1 MCRFVESIKL
11 KDGVFYRL
19 PLHQQRVNKAFEA
32 FYPGCK
38 PVDVVEA
45 LLQTA
50 FPQEGVCK
58 CRLVYDSDLQSLDIV
73 PYVRREIRSLKLVET
88 TQESLPYKREDRTE
102 FNAAFAQRG
111 GCDDVLLVKDG
122 FLTDT
127 SYCDIALYD
136 GEKWYTPR
144 TPLLYGVNR
153 MQLLSE
159 AKLIERDISVSELMN
174 FQYISL
180 FNALIEFGELQFDVF
195 PNIRSVY

>member
-19 PLHQQRVNKAFEA
+19 QLHQQRVNRAFEA
-32 FYPGCK
+32 FYPTRE
-38 PVDVVEA
+38 PIDVVET
-45 LLQTA
+45 LFQTV
-50 FPQEGVCK
+50 FPQEGVYK
-58 CRLVYDSDLQSLDIV
+58 CRLVYDSDLQSLDIA

-88 TQESLPYKREDRTE
+88 TQESLPYKQEDRTE

-122 FLTDT
+122 LLTDT
-127 SYCDIALYD
+127 SYCNIALYD
-136 GEKWYTPR
+136 GENWYTPR

-153 MQLLSE
+153 MQLLSDG
-159 AKLIERDISVSELMN
+159 KLMEKDIKASELMN

-180 FNALIEFGELQFDVF
+180 FNAMIEFGELQLDVSAII
-195 PNIRSVY
+195 P

>member
-19 PLHQQRVNKAFEA
+19 QLHQQRVNRAFEA
-32 FYPGCK
+32 FYPTRE
-38 PVDVVEA
+38 PIDVVET
-45 LLQTA
+45 LFQTV
-50 FPQEGVCK
+50 FPQEGVYK
-58 CRLVYDSDLQSLDIV
+58 CRLVYDSDLQSLDIA

-88 TQESLPYKREDRTE
+88 TQESLPYKQEDRTE

-122 FLTDT
+122 LLTDT
-127 SYCDIALYD
+127 SYCNIALYD
-136 GEKWYTPR
+136 GENWYTPR

-153 MQLLSE
+153 MQLLSDG
-159 AKLIERDISVSELMN
+159 KLMEKDIKASELMN

-180 FNALIEFGELQFDVF
+180 FNAMIEFGELQLDVSTII
-195 PNIRSVY
+195 P

>member
-19 PLHQQRVNKAFEA
+19 QLHQQRVNKAFEA
-32 FYPGCK
+32 FYPIDE
-38 PVDVVEA
+38 PVNVVET
-45 LLQTA
+45 LFQTV
-50 FPQEGVCK
+50 FPQKGLYK
-58 CRLVYDSDLQSLDIV
+58 CRLVYDSQVQSLDIA
-73 PYVRREIRSLKLVET
+73 PYVRREISSLKLVET
-88 TQESLPYKREDRTE
+88 TQESLPYKQEDRTE

-122 FLTDT
+122 LLTDT
-127 SYCDIALYD
+127 SYCNIALYD
-136 GEKWYTPR
+136 GENWYTPR

-159 AKLIERDISVSELMN
+159 GKLLEKDIKASELMN

-180 FNALIEFGELQFDVF
+180 FNAMIEFGELQLDVSAII
-195 PNIRSVY
+195 P

>member
-19 PLHQQRVNKAFEA
+19 QLHQQRVNRAFEA
-32 FYPGCK
+32 FYPTRE
-38 PVDVVEA
+38 PIDVVET
-45 LLQTA
+45 LFQTV
-50 FPQEGVCK
+50 FPQEGVYK
-58 CRLVYDSDLQSLDIV
+58 CRLVYDSDLQSLDIA

-88 TQESLPYKREDRTE
+88 TQESLPYKQEDRTE

-122 FLTDT
+122 LLTDT
-127 SYCDIALYD
+127 SYCNIALYD
-136 GEKWYTPR
+136 GENWYTPR

-159 AKLIERDISVSELMN
+159 SKLMEKDIKASELMN

-180 FNALIEFGELQFDVF
+180 FNAMIEFGELQLDVSAII
-195 PNIRSVY
+195 P

>member
-19 PLHQQRVNKAFEA
+19 QLHQQRVNKAFEA
-32 FYPGCK
+32 FYPTRE
-38 PVDVVEA
+38 PIDVVET
-45 LLQTA
+45 LFQTV
-50 FPQEGVCK
+50 FPQEGVYK
-58 CRLVYDSDLQSLDIV
+58 CRLVYDSDLQSLDIA

-88 TQESLPYKREDRTE
+88 TQESLPYKQEDRTE

-122 FLTDT
+122 LLTDT
-127 SYCDIALYD
+127 SYCNIALYD
-136 GEKWYTPR
+136 GENWYTPR

-153 MQLLSE
+153 MQLLSDG
-159 AKLIERDISVSELMN
+159 KLMEKDIKASELMN

-180 FNALIEFGELQFDVF
+180 FNAMIEFGELQLDVSAII
-195 PNIRSVY
+195 P

>member
-19 PLHQQRVNKAFEA
+19 QLHQQRVNKAFET
-32 FYPGCK
+32 FYPTCE
-38 PVDVVEA
+38 PVNVVET
-45 LLQTA
+45 LFQTV
-50 FPQEGVCK
+50 FPQEGVSK
-58 CRLVYDSDLQSLDIV
+58 CRLVYDSDLQSLDIA

-88 TQESLPYKREDRTE
+88 TQESLPYKPEDRTE

-111 GCDDVLLVKDG
+111 GCDDVLLFKDG
-122 FLTDT
+122 LLTDT
-127 SYCDIALYD
+127 SYCNIALYD
-136 GEKWYTPR
+136 GENWYTPR

-159 AKLIERDISVSELMN
+159 SKLMEKDIKASELMN

-180 FNALIEFGELQFDVF
+180 FNAMIEFGELQLDVSTII
-195 PNIRSVY
+195 P

>member
-19 PLHQQRVNKAFEA
+19 QLHQQRVNKAFEA
-32 FYPGCK
+32 FYPTCE
-38 PVDVVEA
+38 PVNVVET
-45 LLQTA
+45 LFQTV
-50 FPQEGVCK
+50 FPQEGLYK
-58 CRLVYDSDLQSLDIV
+58 CRLVYNSDLQSLAIA

-88 TQESLPYKREDRTE
+88 KQESLPYKQEDRTE

-122 FLTDT
+122 LLTDT
-127 SYCDIALYD
+127 SYCNIALYD
-136 GEKWYTPR
+136 GENWYTPR

-159 AKLIERDISVSELMN
+159 DKLLEKDIKASELMN
-174 FQYISL
+174 FQHISL
-180 FNALIEFGELQFDVF
+180 FNAMIEFGELQLDVSAII
-195 PNIRSVY
+195 P

>member
-19 PLHQQRVNKAFEA
+19 QLHQQRVNRAFEA
-32 FYPGCK
+32 FYPTRE
-38 PVDVVEA
+38 PIDVVET
-45 LLQTA
+45 LFQTV
-50 FPQEGVCK
+50 FPQEGVYK
-58 CRLVYDSDLQSLDIV
+58 CRLVYDSDLQSLDIA

-88 TQESLPYKREDRTE
+88 TQESLPYKQEDRTE

-122 FLTDT
+122 LLTDT
-127 SYCDIALYD
+127 SYCNIALYD
-136 GEKWYTPR
+136 GENWYTPR

-159 AKLIERDISVSELMN
+159 GKLLEKDIKASELMN
-174 FQYISL
+174 FQYIRL
-180 FNALIEFGELQFDVF
+180 FNAMIEFGELQLDVSAIT
-195 PNIRSVY
+195 P